1 MSTVSVDDH
10 REAVGPE
17 TSSLDQVAKKAV
29 LRQLTYGLYAV
40 TAAYQGDRG
49 IFTANWL
56 TQVSFEPPLL
66 ALSVEHA
73 SATLPLIQA
82 SGRFAICPY
91 CPYQEDQRE
100 LAGNLGRPQARTG
113 DKFAAYDLRTIATAS
128 GPPVLGD
135 SLGYVVCDVV
145 TSVPAGDSVLLI
157 GRVIE
162 AQVFSEDA
170 PLTMRDARFRHAG

>member
-1 MSTVSVDDH
+1 MTVDDH
-10 REAVGPE
+10 RETEGSE
-17 TSSLDQVAKKAV
+17 TSALDQVAKKAV
-29 LRQLTYGLYAV
+29 IRQLSYGLYAI
-40 TAAYQGDRG
+40 TAAFQGDRG
-49 IFTANWL
+49 VFTANWL

-82 SGRFAICPY
+82 SGRFAVCPY
-91 CPYQEDQRE
+91 KEDQRE
-100 LAGNLGRPQARTG
+100 LAGNLGRPRARTG
-113 DKFAAYDLRTIATAS
+113 DKFAAYDLRITATAS
-128 GPPVLGD
+128 GPPVLLD

-145 TSVPAGDSVLLI
+145 NSVPAGDSVLLL

-162 AQVFSEDA
+162 ARVFSEDV

>member
-1 MSTVSVDDH
+1 MTVDNH
-10 REAVGPE
+10 CEADGPE
-17 TSSLDQVAKKAV
+17 TPSLDQVAKKTI

-40 TAAYQGDRG
+40 TAAHQSDRG
-49 IFTANWL
+49 VFTANWL

-82 SGRFAICPY
+82 SGRFAV

-100 LAGNLGRPQARTG
+100 LAGNLGRPRARTG
-113 DKFAAYDLRTIATAS
+113 DKFAAYDLQTIATAS
-128 GPPVLGD
+128 GPLVLRD

-145 TSVPAGDSVLLI
+145 TSVPAGDSVLLV

-162 AQVFSEDA
+162 ARVFSEDA
-170 PLTMRDARFRHAG
+170 PLTMRDAGFRHAG